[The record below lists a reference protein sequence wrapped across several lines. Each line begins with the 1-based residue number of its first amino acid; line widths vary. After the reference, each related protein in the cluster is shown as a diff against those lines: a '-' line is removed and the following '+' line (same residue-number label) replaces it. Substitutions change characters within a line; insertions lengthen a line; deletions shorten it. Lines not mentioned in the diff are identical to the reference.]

1 MGVPALRGSG
11 YTGPR
16 EDALLGAWAAK
27 EGNGDWPRG
36 LADLRT
42 SGGLGAAAEREP
54 QPGARSGFASE
65 QQDRVPAA
73 DRPLGVPGE
82 ERRLVP
88 ERCGAGATGRPPG
101 GLTQK
106 FPLNSEPVMAG
117 ASAGAEESGAATA
130 RVGRLAVTARS
141 PAAQLGFSPPP
152 GGPPPGPKPRPVATG
167 RGRAL
172 RLPPRGNLK
181 PRPRRI

>member
-1 MGVPALRGSG
+1 MG
-11 YTGPR
+11 TG
-16 EDALLGAWAAK
+16 LG
-27 EGNGDWPRG
+27 
-36 LADLRT
+36 DLRT
-42 SGGLGAAAEREP
+42 SGGLGAAAEWEP
-54 QPGARSGFASE
+54 QPGVRSGSAT
-65 QQDRVPAA
+65 A

-82 ERRLVP
+82 QRRLVP

-141 PAAQLGFSPPP
+141 PAPNSDSRRWL
-152 GGPPPGPKPRPVATG
+152 GGPPPGPKPRPC
-167 RGRAL
+167 R
-172 RLPPRGNLK
+172 
-181 PRPRRI
+181 RPRAPPPATREPEALTQTD